1 MHRPNHSFCQGR
13 YNMLD
18 YFCFAEFF
26 SCYKLI
32 FKPKEVDRNDYF
44 QPDTLRDSLIEDN
57 HNCSNYSKMIKLMS
71 SKDALPQST

>member
-1 MHRPNHSFCQGR
+1 
-13 YNMLD
+13 MLD

-26 SCYKLI
+26 SCYKHI

-44 QPDTLRDSLIEDN
+44 QPDALRDSLIEDN
-57 HNCSNYSKMIKLMS
+57 HNCCNYSKMIKLMS